1 MNRNIQ
7 SQKCK
12 LTERER
18 ISTILITFYSCFL
31 DKNGIEKEKAYLN
44 DFRLAGKRKKANTMK
59 KEGKL
64 KSNKER
70 KMKEK
75 VRTD

>member
-1 MNRNIQ
+1 
-7 SQKCK
+7 
-12 LTERER
+12 
-18 ISTILITFYSCFL
+18 LITFYSCLL

-44 DFRLAGKRKKANTMK
+44 EVRLAGKRKKVNAIK

-64 KSNKER
+64 KSKKER